1 MGSPLGPVLAG
12 SFMVHLKRLLI
23 PKLTQHM
30 NPWKRYLDDTISTMK
45 ETSIAHLL
53 TALNIFD
60 KNIDFTYEM
69 EQNGKIAF
77 LYVLIIKNNNT
88 LKTTVCRTTTYNR
101 VYFHWKSFAPPTW
114 KRSILC

>member
-1 MGSPLGPVLAG
+1 
-12 SFMVHLKRLLI
+12 
-23 PKLTQHM
+23 
-30 NPWKRYLDDTISTMK
+30 
-45 ETSIAHLL
+45 
-53 TALNIFD
+53 
-60 KNIDFTYEM
+60 M

-88 LKTTVCRTTTYNR
+88 LKTTVCRKTTYNR

>member
-77 LYVLIIKNNNT
+77 LYVLIIKNNI

-101 VYFHWKSFAPPTW
+101 VYFHWKSFAPSTW